1 MTTAAVDRILA
12 ILVTAVVATGLLT
25 LRAGDPSASAV
36 YTAHGILAWTLAA
49 TIALKLGRSLPRAVA
64 GRRWGR
70 LAVASA
76 VALLGL
82 SAIAGGVAWATGDR
96 IVTIA
101 GWTLLTLHAYA
112 GLALVPLL
120 LAHLVPRRWRLLWP
134 GRWLGAWVGRG
145 SGVGRASGTGRGTG
159 TGVGHPA
166 TDRRAVAASGPG
178 VHLSRRSVVA
188 AVVLSAVGVAGW
200 GAANVIEAI
209 RGGERRFT
217 GSRWLD
223 PNGIPPPTTFFGEGT
238 PPIDP
243 GEWRLVVRGRV
254 ARPGAYTLEQLRALG
269 STELVAVLD
278 CTSGWAME
286 TMWGGVPTA
295 AVLAAAGPEPAA
307 SRVDVRSVTGWGAAL
322 SLEEAGRTLLATH
335 VAGEPLPAG
344 NGAPC
349 RLVVPDRRGLDW
361 VKWVAEIEV
370 A

>member
-1 MTTAAVDRILA
+1 MRNRFPFRAMDDVSPALEALLA
-12 ILVTAVVATGLLT
+12 RFGE
-25 LRAGDPSASAV
+25 
-36 YTAHGILAWTLAA
+36 
-49 TIALKLGRSLPRAVA
+49 ALHRA

-134 GRWLGAWVGRG
+134 GRWLRAWL
-145 SGVGRASGTGRGTG
+145 SRGTG
-159 TGVGHPA
+159 AGDPA

-188 AVVLSAVGVAGW
+188 AVVLAAVGVAGW

-209 RGGERRFT
+209 RGGARRFT
-217 GSRWLD
+217 GSQWLD

-254 ARPGAYTLEQLRALG
+254 ARPGTYTLEQLRALG